1 MELHRHEAKEEMQNS
16 LNEGI
21 ERNRAML
28 LCLSEENRKICT
40 DRMNEIE
47 KEYREKKCR
56 LEEEEAKIKD
66 LCGKAK
72 KFVVG
77 SVAVVAVVAG
87 WWFFS

>member
-28 LCLSEENRKICT
+28 RCLSEEHRKICI

-47 KEYREKKCR
+47 KEYRERKCR
-56 LEEEEAKIKD
+56 LEKEDAKFKD
-66 LCGKAK
+66 FCGKAM

-77 SVAVVAVVAG
+77 SVAVVAVAG
-87 WWFFS
+87 WFFS